1 MIQYNYM
8 KKLLWCILPLVLLA
22 CNSKRNIKSQYPNG
36 MVYEDYYESKQHP
49 GQKEGVY
56 RVYDDKGG
64 LIEEA
69 NYKKGLLDGKRILYY
84 PQKRISVEENYKDG
98 KFEGPYLEFYVNGN
112 KKTEG
117 QYLNGA
123 MDGLW
128 RYYF

>member
-1 MIQYNYM
+1 M

-69 NYKKGLLDGKRILYY
+69 NYKKGLLDGKRILLKMVIRKFVYCGIKTDLMKQIVSSYY
-84 PQKRISVEENYKDG
+84 PIRILQMPNL
-98 KFEGPYLEFYVNGN
+98 FF
-112 KKTEG
+112 
-117 QYLNGA
+117 
-123 MDGLW
+123 
-128 RYYF
+128 